1 MRILLSIRRFYPK
14 RERNNLNFPLY
25 IAKRYLVSK
34 SSNNAI
40 NIITLIATLG
50 VIVSTIALFVVLSVF
65 SGLKNFSL
73 SFIRIADPDL
83 KITAVQGKSFHFNDS
98 LKKALM
104 RKKIAAYTK
113 VIEERAFFNYH
124 DKSHIAVIKG
134 VDSNY
139 LHVNRMDTAVYFGN
153 WVNYDAKHT
162 VVIGSGISRI
172 LSVGAYDFLESLK
185 VFVPKPGKGYITN
198 PKTAFKSVETQ
209 PIGIYKLTDDL
220 DKKYVYAN
228 LELTQY
234 LLNFKPDQVTGIEL
248 KLTDPGQISE
258 LQQELQ
264 KELGNKYKI
273 QTREQLNSVFY
284 KMLNTENLAS
294 YLVFTLV
301 LIIALFNVI
310 GAIVMMI
317 IDKRYNLKTLYHLG
331 AEIKSIRKVFIFQ
344 GFLLTIFG
352 LIIGLLIAIPFVLL
366 QKKFGLI
373 MITQSLAYPV
383 EFYFSNVLIVI
394 FTIAVLGYLA
404 ALIASARIGKKLVE

>member
-1 MRILLSIRRFYPK
+1 
-14 RERNNLNFPLY
+14 LNFPLY

-40 NIITLIATLG
+40 NIITIIATLG

-73 SFIRIADPDL
+73 SFIRISDPDL
-83 KITAVQGKSFHFNDS
+83 KITAVEGKSFQFNDS
-98 LKKALM
+98 LEKALM
-104 RKKIAAYTK
+104 SKKIAAYTK

-124 DKSHIAVIKG
+124 DKSHIAMIKG
-134 VDSNY
+134 IDSNY
-139 LHVNRMDTAVYFGN
+139 LRVNRMDTAVYFGN
-153 WVNYDAKHT
+153 WVNYGAKHT

-198 PKTAFKSVETQ
+198 PKTAFKSVNTQ

-228 LELTQY
+228 LELTQF
-234 LLNFKPDQVTGIEL
+234 LLDFKPGQITGIEI
-248 KLTDPGQISE
+248 KLTDPGQTKD
-258 LQQELQ
+258 LQEQLQ
-264 KELGNKYKI
+264 MQIGKRFKV
-273 QTREQLNSVFY
+273 QTREELNSVFY

-331 AEIKSIRKVFIFQ
+331 AEIKKIRKIFIFQ
-344 GFLLTIFG
+344 GFLLTLFG
-352 LIIGLLIAIPFVLL
+352 LTIGLAIAIPFVLL
-366 QKKFGLI
+366 QKKYGLV

-383 EFYFSNVLIVI
+383 EFYFTNVLIVI
-394 FTIAVLGYLA
+394 FTIVVLGYLA